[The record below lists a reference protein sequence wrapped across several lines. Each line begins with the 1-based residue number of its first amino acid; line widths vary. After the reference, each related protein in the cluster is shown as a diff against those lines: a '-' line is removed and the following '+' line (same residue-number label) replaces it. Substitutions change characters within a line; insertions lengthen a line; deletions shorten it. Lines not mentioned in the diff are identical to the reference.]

1 MSKEKFTKGPWQ
13 VVFAAGF
20 DAEIGVGMDSYLK
33 DESDFYTNHL
43 WTCEVQSED
52 ADDECLA
59 NAALIAAAPE
69 MYGMLE
75 YVKRSFELMVELEVV
90 KCAKDKLEVDI
101 AAIESLLA
109 KARGE

>member
-1 MSKEKFTKGPWQ
+1 MSNEKFTKGPWQ

-20 DAEIGVGMDSYLK
+20 DAEIGVGMGSYLK

-43 WTCEVQSED
+43 WTCDVQSED

-69 MYGMLE
+69 MYEML
-75 YVKRSFELMVELEVV
+75 KRFSDNNIVFPLNMRNDMN
-90 KCAKDKLEVDI
+90 A
-101 AAIESLLA
+101 LLA
-109 KARGE
+109 KARGEK